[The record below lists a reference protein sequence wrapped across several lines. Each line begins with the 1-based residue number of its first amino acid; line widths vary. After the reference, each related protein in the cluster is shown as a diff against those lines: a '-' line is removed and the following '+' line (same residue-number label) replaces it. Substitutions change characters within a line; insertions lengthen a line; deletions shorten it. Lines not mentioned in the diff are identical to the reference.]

1 MRRFSYEARRG
12 RTHDGS
18 AGGTRVAPSIAS
30 FAGLVV
36 FVLLAAG
43 CSSGASSAE
52 GIGLGPGA
60 PVVGTCRVLTLADI
74 APATNQT
81 PAVSCRSPHTAVTI
95 SVGGFRRSRVTNAN
109 LSDGTL
115 GNDALK
121 RCTASWRRTVGGD
134 TASQQLSVVGLAYY
148 LPTSA
153 ELSKGARWYRCDLVI
168 GGQDRMRLQDLPAH
182 VAGLLDGPLPDSLR
196 ACRTAPDFQTGHQ
209 VACSSPHVL
218 RAVGITALPNRAS
231 YPGQAALKAASAKGC
246 LPVVRRWLKGKD
258 NGGIAYQWPDATSWR
273 LLGDRTATCWTVTT
287 S

>member
-1 MRRFSYEARRG
+1 MRPLRYEVRRG
-12 RTHDGS
+12 PTPDGS
-18 AGGTRVAPSIAS
+18 AGGTCVAPSVATL
-30 FAGLVV
+30 AGLLAIG
-36 FVLLAAG
+36 FLAAG
-43 CSSGASSAE
+43 CSSGASSAAE
-52 GIGLGPGA
+52 IGLGPDR
-60 PVVGTCRVLTLADI
+60 PVVGACRVLTLADI

-81 PAVSCRSPHTAVTI
+81 PPVSCRSPHTAVTI
-95 SVGGFRRSRVTNAN
+95 SVGGFLRSRVTNAN

-134 TASQQLSVVGLAYY
+134 TATQDLSVVGLAYY

-168 GGQDRMRLQDLPAH
+168 GGQDGMRLRDLPAH

-196 ACRTAPDFQTGHQ
+196 ACRTAPDFQSGHQ
-209 VACSSPHVL
+209 VACSRPHVL
-218 RAVGITALPNRAS
+218 RAVGTTSLPDRTS
-231 YPGQAALKAASAKGC
+231 YPGKAALKAASAKGC

-258 NGGIAYQWPDATSWR
+258 DGGIAYQWPDANGWR

-287 S
+287 D